1 MATTDDNTTDIDV
14 DEESME
20 EVDDRDEKK
29 DTVEDSGDEPNGDL
43 CVQLESL
50 IQESEKN
57 WYLWEKFNS
66 LPP

>member
-29 DTVEDSGDEPNGDL
+29 DTVEDSGDEPNDDL

-57 WYLWEKFNS
+57 RYLWEKFNS